1 MDRTQAIANGLSEL
15 SANEGEQVTTVAT
28 IEEPPVISGTLRQ
41 AQRSV
46 LRRLESVRR
55 ALRLHLLVEGLS
67 WVVAAVLI
75 ATVTTL
81 ILDRLLRFNLPTR
94 MGLLAI
100 ALAAISYVV
109 VQRLIRPLLLP
120 LDDLDLAELI
130 DRRVPGVGQRISN
143 VLQLP
148 DLLRSGIHAS
158 PSMIHATVVECAEA
172 LDRVDLAAALNTQRR
187 RKLLMACGAAM
198 LLAIGW
204 CVVWPATAELWA
216 RRWLAG
222 STVRWPQKTYLS
234 LDGLGGETK
243 LLVPR
248 GELLLLHINAKPE
261 FSGASGA
268 WLLAGRGEPLVVESV
283 DPPESQPPD
292 QVSISYLLASG
303 DRRRGNAE
311 QFGETSFRYELPP
324 LAEPVE
330 ISIYGGDDWLGP
342 ITIEPIDRPAVSTL
356 EITARWPGSAEDR
369 TEKVGEGN
377 SQLLFLPKT
386 QLELRLVA
394 NQPLES
400 AEALD
405 KLAPVSGWEKVD
417 DRTYVLRWT
426 MQDSMALEF
435 RLKGQRG
442 GLTSKPYFLAI
453 GLLKDREPRVTIR
466 SSGVGRRVTPV
477 ARIPLT
483 LRANDDFGLA
493 SLALDVERTSL
504 VEDKPQ
510 AEVKR
515 EDLDIRKSGEGPAR
529 TEVELEHELQL
540 ASRGLAPGNSL
551 KLRGAAQDASTLGA
565 QAGNSRW
572 LAFQVVSSEELFYEI
587 LMRQREQR
595 AKFARALES
604 AKAQSKALGELTN
617 ADDIQGLARAQ
628 QVIGRQVWQVTGA
641 LDATL
646 QEMTLNDLASGQ
658 ARDNLQSGI
667 ITPLR
672 TLHNDLLAR
681 LRTAIDGLAPDRTIS
696 PDRRVAALALADQSV
711 EAMQT
716 ILGQMALW
724 ESFIDVVNQLQ
735 QIINRQGDL
744 LKSTEEIDKERTD
757 KLFDE

>member
-1 MDRTQAIANGLSEL
+1 MA
-15 SANEGEQVTTVAT
+15 V
-28 IEEPPVISGTLRQ
+28 IEEPYVDSTAIRQ
-41 AQRSV
+41 AQRLV
-46 LRRLESVRR
+46 LRRLEAVRR
-55 ALRLHLLVEGLS
+55 ALRTHLLVEGLS
-67 WVVAAVLI
+67 WVVAAVLL
-75 ATVTTL
+75 AVATTL
-81 ILDRLLRFNLPTR
+81 VLDRLVRFNLPTR
-94 MGLLAI
+94 LGLLAV
-100 ALAAISYVV
+100 AVAAILYVL

-120 LDDLDLAELI
+120 MRDLDLAELL
-130 DRRVPGVGQRISN
+130 DRRMPGVGQRISN

-148 DLLRSGIHAS
+148 ELLNSADHAS
-158 PSMIHATVVECAEA
+158 PSMIHAAVLECAES
-172 LDRVDLAAALNTQRR
+172 LDHVDLASSLNVERR
-187 RKLLMACGAAM
+187 RTRLVACGAAV
-198 LLAIGW
+198 LLAVGW
-204 CVVWPATAELWA
+204 CAIWPATADLWA

-222 STVRWPQKTYLS
+222 STVRWPQQTYLS
-234 LDGLGGETK
+234 LDGLDDATQ

-248 GELLLLHINAKPE
+248 GELSLLHINARPT
-261 FSGASGA
+261 FAGSSGA
-268 WLLAGRGEPLVVESV
+268 WLLAGRGEPLLVEAV
-283 DPPESQPPD
+283 EPPQSQPPD
-292 QVSISYLLASG
+292 QVSLSYRTASG
-303 DRRRGNAE
+303 ERRRGNAE
-311 QFGETSFRYELPP
+311 QFDETSFRYELPP
-324 LAEPVE
+324 LAEPIE
-330 ISIYGGDDWLGP
+330 LNIYGGDDWLGP

-377 SQLLFLPKT
+377 TQLLFLPKT
-386 QLELRLVA
+386 RLELKLVA
-394 NQPLES
+394 NQPLDS
-400 AEALD
+400 AVALD
-405 KLAPVSGWEKVD
+405 KLLPVSGWEKID

-426 MQDSMALEF
+426 MQDSLALEF

-442 GLTSKPYFLAI
+442 GLMSKPYFLSI

-483 LRANDDFGLA
+483 VRANDDFGLA
-493 SLALDVERTSL
+493 SLALDVERTAL
-504 VEDKPQ
+504 VEDKPR
-510 AEVKR
+510 AEVQQ
-515 EDLDIRKSGEGPAR
+515 EELDLGRAADGPQR
-529 TEVELEHELQL
+529 TEIELEHELQL
-540 ASRGLAPGNSL
+540 ASRGLTPGTSI

-565 QAGNSRW
+565 QLGHSRW

-595 AKFARALES
+595 AKFARAVES
-604 AKAQSKALGELTN
+604 AKAQSQSLGELTKV
-617 ADDIQGLARAQ
+617 DDIQGLARAQ

-646 QEMTLNDLASGQ
+646 QEMTLNDLAGGQ

-681 LRTAIDGLAPDRTIS
+681 LRTAIDGLAPEGAISIERRT
-696 PDRRVAALALADQSV
+696 AALALADQSV

-724 ESFIDVVNQLQ
+724 ESFIDVVNQLK

-744 LKSTEEIDKERTD
+744 LKSTEAIDKERTD